1 MILSSHTARQLRNAS
16 LSALY
21 RVAYDH
27 DVDLSDV
34 MASITPSQPSP
45 ASQAPA
51 ASTPAAAPADVQA
64 GEARPASSATPLQAI
79 SIGRYATRAGGEAEV
94 WAKDKGGNALYP
106 FYGSLPASPED
117 DAWDSSGR
125 NWASADFDLVRRIGP
140 LPATPSPEPQ
150 PTSTPAVQSAVDAD
164 LDEQE
169 RAIETGKPGEAE
181 ASPVT
186 VKRKRA
192 KREGK
197 SIKQQVADA
206 HGEHPDWS
214 AEQIAEH
221 TGAKLGS
228 VRHAL
233 HDARTAAG
241 TAEVEVIPPANPQTP
256 VAPPPPPIGGTLK
269 DRVRVRHQQH
279 PTWTAALIAKDL
291 GANQSSVSV
300 YLAAIRREE
309 AGEASE
315 AAPAPAPPNTLPNQP
330 AGSIEARLK
339 ADAAARRARLG
350 AKP

>member
-1 MILSSHTARQLRNAS
+1 MTILAPHDASRIRNRSMGVLHLIAADES
-16 LSALY
+16 CEVSDILAL
-21 RVAYDH
+21 
-27 DVDLSDV
+27 L
-34 MASITPSQPSP
+34 SQPSP

-51 ASTPAAAPADVQA
+51 ARTYPPVPVDVQA
-64 GEARPASSATPLQAI
+64 EEERHASS
-79 SIGRYATRAGGEAEV
+79 V
-94 WAKDKGGNALYP
+94 
-106 FYGSLPASPED
+106 
-117 DAWDSSGR
+117 
-125 NWASADFDLVRRIGP
+125 
-140 LPATPSPEPQ
+140 TPSPEPQ